1 MIRGAEFCNLFM
13 RGSDQ
18 FDQAAGH
25 NTTSEKMSTI
35 CSRKEDTL
43 QTFNTSFSTK
53 VHSTSRRRLS
63 SNQRIPSNNVIDPHW
78 TKKYLPQQ
86 TDLLQVLCKSEEVW
100 RLPPPEPFR
109 HRRPTKHS
117 VCMEIKTPK
126 CAKAKQNVPLQNK
139 PAPSSSSVRSV
150 TKQIASTLPTTNVTA
165 VTVGCRDPRLVDT
178 EEDIIYENEAYLPLT
193 ADCTP
198 KKSPSLLQKMGLKF
212 RKSVEY
218 IGASNC
224 AFEED

>member
-1 MIRGAEFCNLFM
+1 
-13 RGSDQ
+13 
-18 FDQAAGH
+18 
-25 NTTSEKMSTI
+25 MSTI
-35 CSRKEDTL
+35 CSRKDDTL

-53 VHSTSRRRLS
+53 VYSIPRRRLS
-63 SNQRIPSNNVIDPHW
+63 SSQRIPSNIVIDPHW
-78 TKKYLPQQ
+78 TKRYLPQE
-86 TDLLQVLCKSEEVW
+86 TDLLHVLCKTEDVW

-109 HRRPTKHS
+109 HRRSTKHS

-126 CAKAKQNVPLQNK
+126 LAKAKQNVPLQNK
-139 PAPSSSSVRSV
+139 PLPSPVLSVP
-150 TKQIASTLPTTNVTA
+150 KQIASTLPTPTVTP
-165 VTVGCRDPRLVDT
+165 VTVGCNDPRLVDL
-178 EEDIIYENEAYLPLT
+178 EEDIIYENEASLPLT
-193 ADCTP
+193 APCAP